1 METGLPN
8 PEIAL
13 LRRMVSERD
22 AAIVERD
29 AMLAERIAEL
39 ARVRAEAETHAAE
52 IDKLRFLIRQL
63 QRSIY
68 GPRSEKIDPDQLQLS
83 LEDLEQSVATTE
95 AAQEAA
101 DAQTPGGRRRSRPR
115 QANRGALPKHLPREE
130 IVIEPEAKACPC
142 CGGDLHVIGEERS
155 EQLDIVPAQLKVILT
170 RRPKY
175 GCRTCEGAIVQ
186 APAPARV
193 VDGGIPTAALVAY
206 ILVSKFADHLPLYRQ
221 AQIFARQGIDLDRA
235 TLAAWVGRAAW
246 WLNLLYERLLAN
258 ILASAKIFAD
268 DTPLPVLD
276 PGRGRTKTGRL
287 WAYARDD
294 RPWQGRAPPA
304 VAYVYSEDRRY
315 DRPIAHLAGF
325 HGVLQVDAFQGF
337 DRLALERENGDIVLA
352 HCWAHLRRKF
362 YDVQEA
368 TGSPLATE
376 ALARIAALYAVEAEI
391 RRRPAE
397 ERQLVRQEKS
407 RPLIDALQPWLQEQV
422 GRISAKSKLAIAM
435 HYALTRWQSFTRFLD
450 DGRIELDTNV
460 VERAIRP
467 IVLTRKNALFAG
479 SDGGAR
485 SWTIVA
491 SLIQSAKLNDV
502 EPFAY
507 LRDVLQRLVA
517 GHPVNRLDE
526 LLPWNY
532 AASAPASKH

>member
-1 METGLPN
+1 M
-8 PEIAL
+8 
-13 LRRMVSERD
+13 
-22 AAIVERD
+22 
-29 AMLAERIAEL
+29 
-39 ARVRAEAETHAAE
+39 
-52 IDKLRFLIRQL
+52 
-63 QRSIY
+63 
-68 GPRSEKIDPDQLQLS
+68 
-83 LEDLEQSVATTE
+83 
-95 AAQEAA
+95 
-101 DAQTPGGRRRSRPR
+101 
-115 QANRGALPKHLPREE
+115 
-130 IVIEPEAKACPC
+130 
-142 CGGDLHVIGEERS
+142 
-155 EQLDIVPAQLKVILT
+155 
-170 RRPKY
+170 
-175 GCRTCEGAIVQ
+175 
-186 APAPARV
+186 
-193 VDGGIPTAALVAY
+193 
-206 ILVSKFADHLPLYRQ
+206 
-221 AQIFARQGIDLDRA
+221 
-235 TLAAWVGRAAW
+235 
-246 WLNLLYERLLAN
+246 
-258 ILASAKIFAD
+258 
-268 DTPLPVLD
+268 LD

-368 TGSPLATE
+368 TGSPIATE